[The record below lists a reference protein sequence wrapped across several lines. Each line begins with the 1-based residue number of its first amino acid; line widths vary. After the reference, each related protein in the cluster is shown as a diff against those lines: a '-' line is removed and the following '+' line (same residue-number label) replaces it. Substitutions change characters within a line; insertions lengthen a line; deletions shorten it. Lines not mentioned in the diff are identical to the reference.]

1 MQDVCHVFGHVFE
14 RKRPSEIFFRRPLF
28 EFCLLSDGIGL
39 DFGLRFR
46 FYAGND
52 TVSAVLLFLPFA
64 VGKDLFDLHVGR
76 SGVDKAEFLGGGFG
90 HIHYAVAVEGA
101 AVVDADDDAFT
112 VGEVGYARIAGD
124 GQRAVGG
131 GEGVHVEAFT
141 TGGFFAVEAGAV
153 P

>member
-112 VGEVGYARIAGD
+112 DYEIG
-124 GQRAVGG
+124 RASCRERV
-131 GEGVHVEAFT
+131 
-141 TGGFFAVEAGAV
+141 
-153 P
+153 